1 MITIPSPKN
10 KKWIISYLGDYFG
23 HLINTF
29 NVDLFHSQGRIKL
42 GKKFNL
48 HTPTWGSIYGA
59 VLATLNSGESG
70 STPTNTKKIWAIA
83 ENSVLKLA
91 ESDELESSSPEFE
104 EDISTG
110 LGYIDDGS
118 DIITLKDDSD
128 EELESLQYDVLL
140 GNQGTATFQITGE
153 EDNTKWAQ
161 SIKIT
166 GYLKELSV
174 SLRKVKTPTDSIKI
188 EICEDNEGVPGDTIS
203 YVTKLGNYLTTA
215 LTDYTFEKD
224 DWSNPDV
231 YFDPNKTYWLVFSRT
246 GSADNQNFYLVKI
259 AYGGDED
266 AETDDPYID
275 GQLLNY
281 NGSTWA
287 LQDYTLVTDTFT
299 SDGNWTVPAGITEAV
314 VECWGAGGGSSTNV
328 GGSGGGAY
336 ARKLVTGL
344 TPDDVIPVVVG
355 TSAANTDGEDST
367 FDTNVVVAKGGKSGT
382 NGGAGGSA
390 AGSTG
395 DVKYSG
401 GPGETGT
408 GDRSGGGGAGEIG
421 SGLNG
426 FHPIPGSGGNFC
438 GGDGDSRIIGG
449 GAMSTASSQSAGARG
464 EVRITYKKTTPSGYP
479 RIKSRTFYKQ
489 VQDGIP
495 PSSYGFWAMPP
506 NITPGDIILI
516 LMTYNSGTDI
526 SLTGANLQELFEKAP
541 LGNNITL
548 KAYYMVSDG
557 TEQNITFASVPT
569 NESVSMIMY
578 VIQNGDPEEIAF
590 SAYSDINTYNSPSLS
605 LPESK
610 KTIWF
615 AISSSLGY
623 NSFANVTAPPTNFQS
638 MLFVPSG
645 GTMNNAG
652 TGAGNRGA
660 CIVSSERFYEGQTL
674 DPAAYTVSG
683 LNSWCNNATIAI
695 PYKEN
700 THYKDLSGMIKT
712 TLPTATER
720 IYVSTTDDIK
730 MLDTEDSQWHSIWK
744 GLLKQKALNSDYPR
758 ILKVWGLGEVIF
770 VANDN
775 KIHSISKLA
784 SQFTDVEYERIV
796 APTNYYA
803 NWMATTKLMIF
814 TGFTNK
820 DGLALPSLILAYDPY
835 SEYTRTI
842 EIPSGATMGFVLNDI
857 CYFIN
862 IKGELYAF
870 SGSSYQQVGHMPG
883 YTKDIEI
890 TLPHRNGF
898 FNYEGEV
905 LMLWKGIYPYAGGVW
920 RLSDNQFYHYASID
934 NQITLTRTGALFFDG
949 TNMYCGATYG
959 EVKGIFVDGDADNGW
974 IVFSKI
980 PSPDIKQLWHNIAL
994 KYFVPKPNVSEGDFV
1009 VKYRTQQSQLGEGV
1023 NADIFNGTWVD
1034 ENTFNTTATGFN
1046 VGDEI
1051 IVVGGSGSGC
1061 LAHITKIDD
1070 TLIDIDEEIGTALA
1084 DFTFTIE
1091 NWKKVRFPA
1100 FTNKQ
1105 FNSIASLG
1113 DIRSEWIQFKIGIE
1127 GDYELEEVQISSVP
1141 DLQIDKK

>member
-188 EICEDNEGVPGDTIS
+188 EICEDNEGVPGDAIS
-203 YVTKLGNYLTTA
+203 SVTKLAGYLTTA

-408 GDRSGGGGAGEIG
+408 GDRAGGGGAGERSNGG
-421 SGLNG
+421 SGLG
-426 FHPIPGSGGNFC
+426 TYPGVGGEFC

-449 GAMSTASSQSAGARG
+449 GAMSMTSSQSAGARG
-464 EVRITYKKTTPSGYP
+464 EVRITYKQTTPSGYP
-479 RIKSRTFYKQ
+479 RIKSRTFYRQ
-489 VQDGIP
+489 VQDGKP
-495 PSSYGFWAMPP
+495 TWSYFAMPP
-506 NITPGDIILI
+506 NITAGDTVLA
-516 LMTYNSGTDI
+516 LLAYNSNVDI
-526 SLTGANLQELFEKAP
+526 SLSGTSWTLLFSQV
-541 LGNNITL
+541 GHNNNSTL
-548 KAYYMVSDG
+548 KAYYRVADG
-557 TEQNITFASVPT
+557 DEQDTVFSTSSTTESA
-569 NESVSMIMY
+569 SMIMY
-578 VIQNGDPEEIAF
+578 VIQNGDVDNIASKAEI
-590 SAYSDINTYNSPSLS
+590 TYNTKFDPPSVS

-610 KTIWF
+610 KAIWF
-615 AISSSLGY
+615 AIGSVHGL
-623 NSFANVTAPPTNFQS
+623 NNNVTLTAPPANFQS

-645 GTMNNAG
+645 GVIKQDSTPG
-652 TGAGNRGA
+652 GKRGA
-660 CIVSSERFYEGQTL
+660 YIISSERFYEGQTL
-674 DPAAYTVSG
+674 DPGTYTASTTW
-683 LNSWCNNATIAI
+683 NISATIAI

-1034 ENTFNTTATGFN
+1034 EDTFNTTATGFN